1 MGAYS
6 SEALTRTRFLCSKLV
21 RLSASTTS
29 ILLFSKAIYVHLE
42 ENPIKDYTL

>member
-1 MGAYS
+1 MGAYF
-6 SEALTRTRFLCSKLV
+6 SEALIRTSLMCSKLV

-29 ILLFSKAIYVHLE
+29 ILLFSKALYVHLE